1 MAHYHLAAAALAAS
15 KASILA
21 TSFYTLPMGLGAGF
35 GAAAVFPPNFTK
47 ASWAGED
54 SSASFLI
61 SRASMLT
68 AWVVTARK
76 ATVAKKALSILRFV
90 VSF

>member
-1 MAHYHLAAAALAAS
+1 MAL
-15 KASILA
+15 ILA
-21 TSFYTLPMGLGAGF
+21 TSFFTKLSGAGA
-35 GAAAVFPPNFTK
+35 GAGAFFAVFPPNFTK
-47 ASWAGED
+47 AAWAGE
-54 SSASFLI
+54 STSESYLI